1 MEGRQ
6 GSGVGPGDSGVSG
19 RCLWWP
25 MGPVASAALSLRL
38 APAAAGGA
46 GEHLRAEALFPVSQP
61 RLKGPARHLVFGE
74 EATRDAAGEAF
85 AQPGS

>member
-6 GSGVGPGDSGVSG
+6 GSGAGPGDSGTFG
-19 RCLWWP
+19 RCLRRW
-25 MGPVASAALSLRL
+25 MGPVVSAALSLCL

-46 GEHLRAEALFPVSQP
+46 GEHLRAEAPVPVSQS
-61 RLKGPARHLVFGE
+61 RLKGPAGRLVLGE
-74 EATRDAAGEAF
+74 ETTRDAAGEAF